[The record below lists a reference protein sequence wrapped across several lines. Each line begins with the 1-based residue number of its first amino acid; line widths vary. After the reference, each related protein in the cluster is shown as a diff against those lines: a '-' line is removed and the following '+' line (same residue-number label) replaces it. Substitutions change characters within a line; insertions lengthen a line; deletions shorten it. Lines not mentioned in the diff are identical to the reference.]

1 MPTSRPSLERYPA
14 GSRWRACK
22 QTCVHRHPRGE
33 ATRQRRFDPRPIPSA
48 TLVKIGNA
56 DSRRLP
62 SFGGCR
68 RPQQG
73 VFAALDVDRVV
84 RDLDVLVEGADMF
97 PPIAALSKP
106 EASASFACQLRHGR
120 FGVNLNSNSKAPDG
134 LHRALLSQVTS
145 RLLGSEDFEIVDVC
159 HHTVVPST

>member
-1 MPTSRPSLERYPA
+1 MDVRP
-14 GSRWRACK
+14 
-22 QTCVHRHPRGE
+22 V
-33 ATRQRRFDPRPIPSA
+33 PSA
-48 TLVKIGNA
+48 TLVKTGNA

-62 SFGGCR
+62 SFGGYR

-84 RDLDVLVEGADMF
+84 RDLDVLGEGADMF

-106 EASASFACQLRHGR
+106 EASASFACQFRHGR
-120 FGVNLNSNSKAPDG
+120 FGVALNSNSKAPDG

-145 RLLGSEDFEIVDVC
+145 RLLGSEDVEILDVC
-159 HHTVVPST
+159 HHTVVPSA

>member
-1 MPTSRPSLERYPA
+1 MFE
-14 GSRWRACK
+14 
-22 QTCVHRHPRGE
+22 RHPVRHFG
-33 ATRQRRFDPRPIPSA
+33 
-48 TLVKIGNA
+48 KIGNA

-62 SFGGCR
+62 SFGGYR
-68 RPQQG
+68 LPQQG
-73 VFAALDVDRVV
+73 IFAALDVDRVV
-84 RDLDVLVEGADMF
+84 RDINVLVEGADMF

-106 EASASFACQLRHGR
+106 EASASFACQLRQGR
-120 FGVNLNSNSKAPDG
+120 FGVTLNSNSKAPDG

>member
-1 MPTSRPSLERYPA
+1 MRAVWAFCGPYELGGRRP
-14 GSRWRACK
+14 
-22 QTCVHRHPRGE
+22 
-33 ATRQRRFDPRPIPSA
+33 PSPPLWYK
-48 TLVKIGNA
+48 TGNA
-56 DSRRLP
+56 DSRRFP
-62 SFGGCR
+62 SFGGYQ

-73 VFAALDVDRVV
+73 AFAAFDVDCVV
-84 RDLDVLVEGADMF
+84 RDLDVLGEGPDVF

-106 EASASFACQLRHGR
+106 EASASFACQFRHGR